1 MGTLFQLLI
10 FSIIG
15 IIFIWFGYTLFFH
28 FSRKGRER
36 EEYHGN
42 DAYSH
47 SRRKDGSRV
56 ENGRPGDPRV
66 CPVCSAKLAI
76 EERVKSSAF
85 PGLPGQG
92 RMMHIWGCTYCL
104 DGGRKRV
111 CPVCGAVIGV
121 DQILVARMFE
131 KPGRSHV
138 HVLGCSY
145 CREALASGAKRNQS
159 PAQE

>member
-1 MGTLFQLLI
+1 MDMLFQLLI

-15 IIFIWFGYTLFFH
+15 VIFIWFGYTLFF
-28 FSRKGRER
+28 RPGKGGGKKEER
-36 EEYHGN
+36 RGGHT
-42 DAYSH
+42 
-47 SRRKDGSRV
+47 RRKDGSRI
-56 ENGRPGDPRV
+56 ENGSPGDPRV
-66 CPVCSAKLAI
+66 CPVCSAKLGI
-76 EERVKSSAF
+76 DERVKSSAF

-92 RMMHIWGCTYCL
+92 RMMHIWGCAYCL

-145 CREALASGAKRNQS
+145 CREALASGAKRT
-159 PAQE
+159 

>member
-1 MGTLFQLLI
+1 MSTLFQLLI
-10 FSIIG
+10 FSVIG
-15 IIFIWFGYTLFFH
+15 VILIWFGYTLFFH
-28 FSRKGRER
+28 FSKDARKTER
-36 EEYHGN
+36 HHDGGTYT
-42 DAYSH
+42 
-47 SRRKDGSRV
+47 RIRKKDGSRI
-56 ENGRPGDPRV
+56 ENGKPGNPRV
-66 CPVCSAKLAI
+66 CPVCSAKLDVD
-76 EERVKSSAF
+76 ERVKSSAF

-92 RMMHIWGCTYCL
+92 RMMHIWGCDYCL

-145 CREALASGAKRNQS
+145 CREALASGAKRN
-159 PAQE
+159 

>member
-1 MGTLFQLLI
+1 MDTLFQLLI

-15 IIFIWFGYTLFFH
+15 VIFIWFGYTLFFH
-28 FSRKGRER
+28 FSGGKREG
-36 EEYHGN
+36 YPG
-42 DAYSH
+42 DDSYSH
-47 SRRKDGSRV
+47 NRGKNGSRP
-56 ENGRPGDPRV
+56 ENGKPGDPRV
-66 CPVCSAKLAI
+66 CPVCSAKLGI

-92 RMMHIWGCTYCL
+92 RMMHIWGCVYCL
-104 DGGRKRV
+104 DGSRKRV

-131 KPGRSHV
+131 RPGRSHV

-145 CREALASGAKRNQS
+145 CREALASGAKRK
-159 PAQE
+159 

>member
-1 MGTLFQLLI
+1 MDTLFQLLI

-15 IIFIWFGYTLFFH
+15 VILIWFGYTLFFH
-28 FSRKGRER
+28 LSRGGRKK
-36 EEYHGN
+36 EEHYDNGL
-42 DAYSH
+42 YSH
-47 SRRKDGSRV
+47 TRRKDGSRI
-56 ENGRPGDPRV
+56 ENGNPGEPRI
-66 CPVCSAKLAI
+66 CPVCSAKLNVN
-76 EERVKSSAF
+76 ERVKSSAF

-92 RMMHIWGCTYCL
+92 RMMHIWGCVYCL

-111 CPVCGAVIGV
+111 CPVCGAVISV

-145 CREALASGAKRNQS
+145 CREALASGAKRK
-159 PAQE
+159 